1 MKIGMVN
8 LSCEVLE
15 ARFNTAALYNTAAY
29 SILQYL
35 ELIIVNRASR
45 PIHMEKFYTL
55 FSATDELL
63 TCPAMFHFSKTHN
76 RLLKV
81 GREDVVTFTL
91 PKRLK
96 KTHYSDICLTFN
108 PDMIEIKSAVVTE
121 DVGIFYT
128 VATLS
133 VTLITRDI
141 GYQNR
146 YNDSPSC
153 RSQTSKNFLDA
164 HLTPTTTSLISPYSL
179 P

>member
-1 MKIGMVN
+1 
-8 LSCEVLE
+8 
-15 ARFNTAALYNTAAY
+15 
-29 SILQYL
+29 
-35 ELIIVNRASR
+35 
-45 PIHMEKFYTL
+45 
-55 FSATDELL
+55 
-63 TCPAMFHFSKTHN
+63 MFHCSKTQK
-76 RLLKV
+76 RLRTV

-141 GYQNR
+141 GSTKIGITIPHR
-146 YNDSPSC
+146 AAAKRLKTFS
-153 RSQTSKNFLDA
+153 T
-164 HLTPTTTSLISPYSL
+164 HISHRPQL
-179 P
+179 A